1 MEKVKEFEL
10 KLKTSWQA
18 LFGGLSWVKDRTG
31 IKIADQ
37 NPLTGMTSEGQL
49 A

>member
-1 MEKVKEFEL
+1 M
-10 KLKTSWQA
+10 
-18 LFGGLSWVKDRTG
+18 KDRTG

-49 A
+49 AYRNCLFVSEPFFEH